1 MEASRIVAQ
10 DVVAPGGLI
19 AKKTL
24 EARFQAFAR
33 GEWVQLLRV
42 SSQCDEKAAVSR
54 RRQGRRRGHEVER
67 RVARAETLIH
77 LGELSSARQA
87 LEGSE
92 LVPGNHGNSRHFE
105 RPKTSPSSA
114 SGTIASTND
123 GFPAGGAV
131 SVGPA
136 DVWKEFE
143 VFQKGCGWGSFRNDD
158 RALQTIAL
166 RWQGH
171 EDVVPFGGEFR

>member
-1 MEASRIVAQ
+1 MEDAVRALQQQVNALMSQNA
-10 DVVAPGGLI
+10 A
-19 AKKTL
+19 L
-24 EARFQAFAR
+24 EA
-33 GEWVQLLRV
+33 QLINQQKHCTR
-42 SSQCDEKAAVSR
+42 SCSIAWSNHD
-54 RRQGRRRGHEVER
+54 
-67 RVARAETLIH
+67 RAE
-77 LGELSSARQA
+77 
-87 LEGSE
+87 
-92 LVPGNHGNSRHFE
+92 
-105 RPKTSPSSA
+105 SSA

-158 RALQTIAL
+158 RAPQTIAL

-171 EDVVPFGGEFR
+171 EDVVPFG